1 MKVPGVKW
9 GQIFIIDSYSLGKIM
24 VLNLHEDTVNGSLY
38 NATIIN
44 KIIKKMEN
52 KKETKNS
59 RPLFPI
65 LVVPY
70 FLLSLA
76 VIKARILLQGQN
88 KERALR
94 GAKGLVKVR
103 KEQIIFLS
111 LYRCSVNIISIL
123 WFYVYLYGIF
133 LI

>member
-76 VIKARILLQGQN
+76 AAYAGIIITRSEQ
-88 KERALR
+88 RACTP
-94 GAKGLVKVR
+94 GSKGTGKSKKR
-103 KEQIIFLS
+103 TD
-111 LYRCSVNIISIL
+111 NISI
-123 WFYVYLYGIF
+123 FI
-133 LI
+133 